1 MPLFCEQVVEAA
13 GNVLTA
19 CASALSLEAMLPA
32 MGKALTSMK
41 AVRPRLGILQ
51 FFVSQASRCHQPA
64 ESSTLPM
71 RYANT
76 AFHKYESI
84 GLLQCGHQ
92 KSMISFKNV
101 AFLSAWLLLAVS
113 LPCAYAHSSHDIT
126 QLMSV
131 WPTRTMRGAQAPA

>member
-1 MPLFCEQVVEAA
+1 MLPCEQVVEAA

-19 CASALSLEAMLPA
+19 CASALGLEVMLPA

-71 RYANT
+71 RYAIA
-76 AFHKYESI
+76 AFRRYKSTV
-84 GLLQCGHQ
+84 LLQCMHQ
-92 KSMISFKNV
+92 KPIFVFFRCGPSQRFDSPV
-101 AFLSAWLLLAVS
+101 HTLAA
-113 LPCAYAHSSHDIT
+113 PGHDKT
-126 QLMSV
+126 QLMVFLAYKTLRRSHEHGV
-131 WPTRTMRGAQAPA
+131 S